1 MIRRAANV
9 SILYPD
15 VPVLERAEQ
24 ARRDGFTAIESWWP
38 FTTAGPSDGEVDAFV
53 ASVAD
58 AGVELIAMNL
68 FGGDL
73 EAGERG
79 IASDTRRGAEFDDSL
94 AVGLE
99 VGGRL
104 GTRMF
109 NTLVGIGPVGD
120 LAAVRLSTAARAA
133 VAEGRTILVEPLSGI
148 EDYPITTAQD
158 AFTLVDAI
166 GGPNAGAGVLGDLYH
181 LAVNGEDVGML
192 IATRGQDLAH
202 VQIADSPGRGAPGTG
217 SLPLDEWVAT
227 LEQVGY
233 EGWVALEHL
242 PG

>member
-15 VPVLERAEQ
+15 VPVLGRAEQ

-38 FTTAGPSDGEVDAFV
+38 FATAGPSDGEVDAFV

-58 AGVELIAMNL
+58 TGVELIAMNL

-73 EAGERG
+73 GAGERG
-79 IASDTRRGAEFDDSL
+79 IASDDRRKAEFDDSL

-99 VGGRL
+99 VGHRL

-109 NTLVGIGPVGD
+109 NTLVGIGPLRD
-120 LAAVRLSTAARAA
+120 LAADRLSTAARAA
-133 VAEGRTILVEPLSGI
+133 VAEGRTILVEPLSGV

-158 AFTLVDAI
+158 AFALVDAI
-166 GGPNAGAGVLGDLYH
+166 GGRNAGAGVLGDLYH
-181 LAVNGEDVGML
+181 LAVNGEDVGTL
-192 IATRGQDLAH
+192 IATRGRDLAH